1 MQHLPQV
8 EQPFLSMPMM
18 RWLPLCHC
26 SCSGQPAQLWAVR
39 QADQLVQSLNDAH
52 DKTCAVILV
61 CVNQS
66 SIAIS
71 CATLTCVRTALM
83 QCMFQFG
90 TNPKSHTRFKMVNL
104 NALIEDR
111 CPNHVRCQLGH
122 PNLCVCSISKLQRAE
137 RNFLDSLWDFT
148 TSPSG

>member
-1 MQHLPQV
+1 MQHLLQV

-52 DKTCAVILV
+52 DETCCGVINV
-61 CVNQS
+61 RVNQS

-90 TNPKSHTRFKMVNL
+90 TNPKSHTRFKVVNL

-111 CPNHVRCQLGH
+111 CLNHVRCQLGH
-122 PNLCVCSISKLQRAE
+122 PNLLCMQHFKAATRRKKFS
-137 RNFLDSLWDFT
+137 
-148 TSPSG
+148 